1 MPTTLSDLSPDELAS
16 LTESI
21 RTLHEIHSRRL
32 SDAALLTWVELLA
45 SQYGPE
51 LLRTLKDACRM
62 IGRMPSPGEILETVM
77 AAKRRSASIE
87 AARISFADMVR
98 SAETPEAKRA
108 AEEAL
113 AILRAKFG

>member
-1 MPTTLSDLSPDELAS
+1 
-16 LTESI
+16 
-21 RTLHEIHSRRL
+21 
-32 SDAALLTWVELLA
+32 
-45 SQYGPE
+45 
-51 LLRTLKDACRM
+51 
-62 IGRMPSPGEILETVM
+62 M